1 MKLTY
6 LGTSA
11 AEGFPAIFCSCEYCR
26 EARRLKGKNIRSRS
40 QSLINDDLLI
50 DFPPDSY
57 YHFLRDGIDAGAIK
71 YLLITHGHIDHYFQR
86 DLLRRMRPY
95 AFELS
100 EPVLKIICSSTIA
113 SGIDVTDKNIEITVI
128 KAFETVKVG
137 DYEITALPARHAPGT
152 EAFIYII
159 KGDKTL
165 LYAHDTGYFYD
176 SVFNYIKENGIVFDT
191 ISLDCSNVD
200 FPIEDSSGHMAF
212 DNISRVLKRLYA
224 IGAITDATP
233 KYVSHFSHK
242 GNALQEPLEKQAAEY
257 GCLVSYD
264 GCKVEI

>member
-11 AEGFPAIFCSCEYCR
+11 SEGFPAIFCSCEYCR

-57 YHFLRDGIDAGAIK
+57 YHFVRDGIDAGAIK
-71 YLLITHGHIDHYFQR
+71 YLLITHRHIDHFFPQ
-86 DLLRRMRPY
+86 DLLRRVRPY
-95 AFELS
+95 IFEIK
-100 EPVLKIICSSTIA
+100 EPVLNMVCSATIA
-113 SGIDVTDKNIEITVI
+113 NGIDVTNKNVNITPI
-128 KAFETVKVG
+128 KAFETISVG
-137 DYEITALPARHAPGT
+137 NYEITALPARHAPGT

-176 SVFNYIKENGIVFDT
+176 SVFSYIEENGIVFDA
-191 ISLDCSNVD
+191 ISLDCANVD

-212 DNISRVLKRLYA
+212 DNISRVLKRLYD
-224 IGAITDATP
+224 IGAVTDATL
-233 KYVSHFSHK
+233 KYVNHFSHK
-242 GNALQEPLEKQAAEY
+242 GNALQEPLEAQAALY
-257 GCLVSYD
+257 GCIAAYD
-264 GCKVEI
+264 GCEVNI